1 MLVAYARQ
9 DDPRVVQRADPAF
22 WHPAYEARLGACQQP
37 LRPLGEF
44 ITHLTY
50 GPIITG
56 EKPPQA
62 TDGVALVNQGQIA
75 VVGVDLREA
84 VRVPVGCRWDRP
96 SARLQA
102 GDIVFARSGAGS
114 LMRNRLAVFMGEEP
128 AVVGSFVNLIRVQGL
143 DPIYLALF
151 LKSEMGWL
159 QIHRLINGVA
169 LPNVSFDEIRGLKVP
184 VVSQEV
190 QAQCRRRYFDEVHP
204 HRFSAPERA
213 VASQRALVGFSEAMF
228 FS

>member
-1 MLVAYARQ
+1 MLVTYARQ

-22 WHPAYEARLGACQQP
+22 WHPAYEARLKACRQP

-56 EKPPQA
+56 EKPPRVS
-62 TDGVALVNQGQIA
+62 DGVALVNQGQIA
-75 VVGVDLREA
+75 PVGVDLREA
-84 VRVPVGCRWDRP
+84 VRVPAGCRWDHP

-102 GDIVFARSGAGS
+102 GDIAFARSGVGS

-143 DPIYLALF
+143 DPVYVALF
-151 LKSEMGWL
+151 LKSEIGWL

-169 LPNVSFDEIRGLKVP
+169 LPNVSFDEIRGLMIPLVP
-184 VVSQEV
+184 AGV
-190 QAQCRRRYFDEVHP
+190 QAEWRGRYFDEAHP

-213 VASQRALVGFSEAMF
+213 VSAQRALLGFLEAVVF
-228 FS
+228 G